1 MITRD
6 YKISTIKNISKGQD
20 FLIKIIIGI
29 ICVYGANQ
37 SPVLLT
43 IPVQIVSAVNAIHVL
58 DVQSIVIIFSGIIV

>member
-6 YKISTIKNISKGQD
+6 YKISTIKNISKGRD

-29 ICVYGANQ
+29 LCVYGTNQ
-37 SPVLLT
+37 NPVLLT